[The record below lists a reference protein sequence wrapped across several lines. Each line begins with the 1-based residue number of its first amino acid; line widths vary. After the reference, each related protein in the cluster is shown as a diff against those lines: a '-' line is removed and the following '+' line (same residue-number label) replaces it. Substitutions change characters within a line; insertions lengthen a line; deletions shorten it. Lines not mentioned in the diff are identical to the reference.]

1 MSVKIYYS
9 NPSNYLSNIVKVVA
23 AYSGLDYEIV
33 KIQKDDLENYKATK
47 NPAGLFPYMEV
58 DGHGISETQ
67 AIIRYI
73 ARLSPDSG
81 LYGKSLFQSAQ
92 IDAILD
98 HMLFTMFKVGPAFY
112 SAMGYMKST
121 QTEYK
126 EAMDKFKESLRYLEG
141 LLEGKDFFVGGAI
154 TLADLRVAAGLVY
167 AMRVLMDPG
176 FLKAIPNLH
185 KHFLVISSQDKF
197 KSVFGACKVAKR
209 PIKVTFAKEEK
220 KKKEEKKEK
229 KEEVK
234 HEEKKEEKVK
244 DPLDLLPPTTMD
256 LNEFKFWFINHPDRQ
271 AAFDE
276 FYTSRLD
283 KAGWSFWDLKYIKY
297 KGEGEVLYKTNNLLN
312 GFIQRAEHFNKHSYG
327 VHMIY
332 GEEPNLDIKGV
343 WMWRGHDIP
352 IAMLE
357 HPQFEY
363 YKTTKLDI
371 DNEADREYIKEMW
384 CAKDGPLK
392 DGTPIQNWKYQ
403 K

>member
-1 MSVKIYYS
+1 MSIKIYYS

-23 AYSGLDYEIV
+23 AYSGLDYETV
-33 KIQKDDLENYKATK
+33 KIQKADLENYKATK
-47 NPAGLFPYMEV
+47 NPSGLFPYMEV

-67 AIIRYI
+67 AIIRYLG
-73 ARLSPDSG
+73 RLSPDSG
-81 LYGKSLFQSAQ
+81 LYGKTLFQSAQ

-98 HMLFTMFKVGPAFY
+98 HMLFTTFKVGPALY
-112 SAMGYMKST
+112 SAFGFMKVT
-121 QTEYK
+121 QAEYK
-126 EAMDKFKESLRYLEG
+126 DAMDKFKDSLRYLET
-141 LLEGKDFFVGGAI
+141 LLDGKSFFVGDSV
-154 TLADLRVAAGLVY
+154 TLADLRVAAGLAYV
-167 AMRVLMDPG
+167 MRMLMDPG

-185 KHFLVISSQDKF
+185 KHFLAISSQDKF
-197 KSVFGACKVAKR
+197 RSVLGACKVAKR

-220 KKKEEKKEK
+220 KKKEVK

-234 HEEKKEEKVK
+234 EEVKEVKKEAKVV
-244 DPLDLLPPTTMD
+244 DPIELLPPTTMD

-276 FYTSRLD
+276 LYTTRLD

-312 GFIQRAEHFNKHSYG
+312 GFIQRAEGFNKLSYG

-332 GEEPNLDIKGV
+332 GNEPNLDIKGV

-352 IAMLE
+352 TAMKE

-363 YKTTKLDI
+363 YNTTKLDI
-371 DNEADREYIKEMW
+371 DNEADREYIKEIW